1 MTKHHITFLVIFF
14 GLLIFSCEKKEKNS
28 GNLMIVNGS
37 IDGLRK
43 GTLYLQKIKDT
54 VLVNIDSIQI
64 NGIPNF
70 EFRTPIETAEV
81 FYLYLDKEDGDSLND
96 RILFFGEKGAIQIK
110 TLLNTFESSA
120 KIIGSKNQ
128 ELLQEFNSFN
138 RKFNDQNLDLM
149 KKFYQ
154 SKIEGNPILTDSL
167 QQKMDNLLKR
177 RYLYTINFAAQN
189 TNENIAPYL
198 ALTQVYNA
206 NISLLDSI
214 AVKMTEEVS
223 NSKYGKEFLTFFR
236 TTSRSRKL
244 NYKAADFFNKECIN
258 FLCSWLIA
266 LNLLFKSSPLT
277 ALIFTIKSSK
287 ICIASSINF
296 SLFSKS
302 PLGFDSSHK

>member
-1 MTKHHITFLVIFF
+1 MTKHHITFLVIFC
-14 GLLIFSCEKKEKNS
+14 GLLTFSCEKKEKNS
-28 GNLMIVNGS
+28 DNLMIVNGS

-43 GTLYLQKIKDT
+43 GTLYLQKIQDT

-149 KKFYQ
+149 KKFYE
-154 SKIEGNPILTDSL
+154 SKIEGNTSPIAKI
-167 QQKMDNLLKR
+167 KMDNAIAK
-177 RYLYTINFAAQN
+177 TINP
-189 TNENIAPYL
+189 I
-198 ALTQVYNA
+198 V
-206 NISLLDSI
+206 
-214 AVKMTEEVS
+214 
-223 NSKYGKEFLTFFR
+223 
-236 TTSRSRKL
+236 
-244 NYKAADFFNKECIN
+244 
-258 FLCSWLIA
+258 
-266 LNLLFKSSPLT
+266 
-277 ALIFTIKSSK
+277 
-287 ICIASSINF
+287 
-296 SLFSKS
+296 
-302 PLGFDSSHK
+302 